1 MRLNRPRQKN
11 GTLHPQILHPVLHH
25 RQLQSNHAGNLNR
38 TTERNLPVALREMQI
53 ADAELGSLD
62 MDWQIRLAPPAQ
74 VFDIAVPAMLG
85 PARDGPSAFFP
96 DLRLDIVRSASGMD
110 VLRFRR
116 LGDDKARVGIGTDE
130 LAFTAVP
137 FGEDLG

>member
-1 MRLNRPRQKN
+1 
-11 GTLHPQILHPVLHH
+11 
-25 RQLQSNHAGNLNR
+25 
-38 TTERNLPVALREMQI
+38 MQI
-53 ADAELGSLD
+53 ADAELSPLD

-85 PARDGPSAFFP
+85 PARDGPGTLFP
-96 DLRLDIVRSASGMD
+96 DLGLDIVRSASGVD

-137 FGEDLG
+137 LGKDLG